1 MIDKTINKVKS
12 KGCIVIQD
20 RIVEDINLN
29 STDKLVY
36 GIIKA
41 LSNNKGYCFATN
53 DYIGKRAGLSK
64 STISNTIRKL
74 KKYDYIR
81 AETIDYQRRIYV
93 EDDANKLSGVY

>member
-12 KGCIVIQD
+12 NGCIVIQD

-53 DYIGKRAGLSK
+53 DYIGKRANLSK

-74 KKYDYIR
+74 KKYDYIS
-81 AETIDYQRRIYV
+81 AKTIDYQRRIYIKV
-93 EDDANKLSGVY
+93 DTNKLNEIY

>member
-1 MIDKTINKVKS
+1 MTNEITNKIKS
-12 KGCIVIQD
+12 NGCIVIED
-20 RIVEDINLN
+20 NVVGDINLN

-53 DYIGKRAGLSK
+53 DYISKRANLSK

-74 KKYDYIR
+74 KKYDYIS
-81 AETIDYQRRIYV
+81 AKTIDYQRRIYIKV
-93 EDDANKLSGVY
+93 DTNKLNEIY